1 MQHRPPAAEGKPS
14 SRQVVRY
21 AVYRLSPEWR
31 RLDGATRD
39 AGKREFAAVIG
50 EHNDRMMIRPYSLTA
65 TRGDADFMLWTVANS
80 LDDFQSLYTGLAR
93 TGLGKYAT
101 IPYSYFA
108 MTRRSI
114 YIDKHTHEGQEG
126 ARLKIRPGG
135 AKFLFV
141 YPFVKSREWYA
152 LPMADRQRMMDEHIA
167 VGHKYPGIRIN
178 TSYSF
183 GLDDQEFVVAFEG
196 DNPSE
201 FLDLVME
208 LRDSQASCYTIRD
221 TPSFTAAAMP
231 LDQLLATL

>member
-1 MQHRPPAAEGKPS
+1 MQHRPAAEGKS
-14 SRQVVRY
+14 NRQAVRY
-21 AVYRLSPEWR
+21 AFYRVSPEWR
-31 RLDGATRD
+31 RLNGAAKD
-39 AGKREFAAVIG
+39 AGRKEFAAVIG
-50 EHNDRMMIRPYSLTA
+50 EHSDRMMIRTYSLTA

-80 LDDFQSLYTGLAR
+80 LDDFQSLYTGLGNTA
-93 TGLGKYAT
+93 LGKYAT

-114 YIDKHTHEGQEG
+114 YIDNHSHEGQEG
-126 ARLKIRPGG
+126 ARLKIRPGDG
-135 AKFLFV
+135 KYLFV

-196 DNPSE
+196 DSPSE

-208 LRDSQASCYTIRD
+208 LRDSKASRYTIRD

-231 LDQLLATL
+231 LEQLLTAL